1 MERGDGALL
10 RRNRQHQKGRPDKD
24 NPAHWSAFGQAVLM
38 VLIQIGG
45 LGVITVGASFSLLSG
60 RRIESGDGMKNGFP
74 YPGNAEIPAENREHT
89 KRADS
94 FYHQRGTDHK
104 ACQPH
109 NAAPDRCGRHRLS
122 DMG

>member
-1 MERGDGALL
+1 
-10 RRNRQHQKGRPDKD
+10 
-24 NPAHWSAFGQAVLM
+24 
-38 VLIQIGG
+38 
-45 LGVITVGASFSLLSG
+45 
-60 RRIESGDGMKNGFP
+60 MKNGFP

-109 NAAPDRCGRHRLS
+109 NAADFWSRHGLLHPPALGQRNAPA
-122 DMG
+122 